1 MRVSRSSE
9 GIVLLRRIVRLWML
23 YIKGQL
29 LMSLIIGLLTF
40 LVGLAIGLPYAFF
53 LGLLAGVLET
63 VPNIGSLIALVPA
76 VVVALWQGSHFIH
89 VQNWVFALIVVGAY
103 LVVQQVGELVIHP
116 RIMGKRLDLPA
127 IVYSWWSSWGRPSA
141 TSWGPTW
148 RCRCWSRCER
158 SRAMLFARSRS
169 CRLSPM
175 KRRLTR
181 LPSRPAPRWS
191 YPAHPCPRRRNW
203 QGLRP
208 VHPTSLQAHPPLRTS
223 RLRRDGG

>member
-40 LVGLAIGLPYAFF
+40 LVGLGIGLPYAFF

-76 VVVALWQGSHFIH
+76 VVVALWQGSRFIH

-103 LVVQQVGELVIHP
+103 LVVQQVGELVIPP

-127 IVYSWWSSWGRPSA
+127 IVVLLVVILGAAVGNIVGAYLAVPLVVTVREVARYVIRKVRKLPPFPDSGNSPSLDKGR
-141 TSWGPTW
+141 
-148 RCRCWSRCER
+148 
-158 SRAMLFARSRS
+158 
-169 CRLSPM
+169 
-175 KRRLTR
+175 
-181 LPSRPAPRWS
+181 
-191 YPAHPCPRRRNW
+191 
-203 QGLRP
+203 
-208 VHPTSLQAHPPLRTS
+208 
-223 RLRRDGG
+223 

>member
-1 MRVSRSSE
+1 MGVSRSSE

-76 VVVALWQGSHFIH
+76 VVVALWQGSRFIH
-89 VQNWVFALIVVGAY
+89 VQNWAFALIVVGAY

-127 IVYSWWSSWGRPSA
+127 IVVLLVVILGAAVGNIVGAYLAVPLVVTVREIARYVIRKVKKLPPFPDETPPNAPAQPPGPSVELP
-141 TSWGPTW
+141 SP
-148 RCRCWSRCER
+148 S
-158 SRAMLFARSRS
+158 
-169 CRLSPM
+169 LSPPTE
-175 KRRLTR
+175 LAGPSSGPPDEPPGPPPTTD
-181 LPSRPAPRWS
+181 LPPA
-191 YPAHPCPRRRNW
+191 A
-203 QGLRP
+203 
-208 VHPTSLQAHPPLRTS
+208 
-223 RLRRDGG
+223 

>member
-127 IVYSWWSSWGRPSA
+127 IVVLLVVILGAAVGNIVGAYLAVPLLVTVREIARYVIRKVKKLPPFPDETPPNAPAQPPGPSV
-141 TSWGPTW
+141 
-148 RCRCWSRCER
+148 E
-158 SRAMLFARSRS
+158 
-169 CRLSPM
+169 
-175 KRRLTR
+175 
-181 LPSRPAPRWS
+181 LPSPSVSPPTELAGPSSGPPDEPPGPPPTTDLPPA
-191 YPAHPCPRRRNW
+191 A
-203 QGLRP
+203 
-208 VHPTSLQAHPPLRTS
+208 
-223 RLRRDGG
+223 

>member
-76 VVVALWQGSHFIH
+76 VLVALWQGSRFIH

-127 IVYSWWSSWGRPSA
+127 IVVLLVVILGAAVGNIVGAYLAVPLLVTVREIARYVIRKVKKLPPFPDETPPNAPAQPPGPSV
-141 TSWGPTW
+141 
-148 RCRCWSRCER
+148 E
-158 SRAMLFARSRS
+158 
-169 CRLSPM
+169 
-175 KRRLTR
+175 
-181 LPSRPAPRWS
+181 LPSPSVSPPTELAGPSSGPPDEPPGPPPTTDLPPA
-191 YPAHPCPRRRNW
+191 A
-203 QGLRP
+203 
-208 VHPTSLQAHPPLRTS
+208 
-223 RLRRDGG
+223 

>member
-76 VVVALWQGSHFIH
+76 VVVALWQGSRFIH

-127 IVYSWWSSWGRPSA
+127 IVVLLVVILGAAVGNIVGAYLAVPLVVTVREIARYVIRKVKKLPPFPDETPPNAPAQPPGPSV
-141 TSWGPTW
+141 
-148 RCRCWSRCER
+148 E
-158 SRAMLFARSRS
+158 
-169 CRLSPM
+169 
-175 KRRLTR
+175 
-181 LPSRPAPRWS
+181 LPSPSVSPPTELAGPSSGPPPTTDLPPA
-191 YPAHPCPRRRNW
+191 A
-203 QGLRP
+203 
-208 VHPTSLQAHPPLRTS
+208 
-223 RLRRDGG
+223 